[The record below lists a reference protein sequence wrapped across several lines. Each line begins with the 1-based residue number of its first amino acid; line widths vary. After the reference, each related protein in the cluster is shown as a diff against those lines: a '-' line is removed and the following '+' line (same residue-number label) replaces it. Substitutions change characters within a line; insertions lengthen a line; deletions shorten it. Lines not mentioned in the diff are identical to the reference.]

1 MKNDEQID
9 GGGFPLRLTQQAS
22 PRIAPQ
28 TGWERLKV
36 SLKRNWVLY
45 LMVLPVLV
53 YFLVF
58 HFLPMYGVVVAF
70 KDFSPS
76 KGILGS
82 PWASVRGQ
90 TNIFKHFINFFSSIH
105 FQRTMRNTLQISLY
119 SLAVGFPI
127 PLLLSIL
134 MNELRSDKFKRT
146 VQTVTYLPHFISTI
160 VLCGMLWIF
169 MRADT
174 GLFNLLR
181 AKFALPSISFLNEN
195 AYFQSVYVWSGI
207 WQNAGWGTII
217 YMATLSS
224 LDTQMYEAAWI
235 DGATKL
241 QTIWHITL
249 PCLMPTAVMLLILN
263 SGYIMSVGFEKVFA
277 LQTDLTLESSDVIS
291 TLVYRKGILESSYSF
306 SAAVGLFN
314 SLINCTILLLVNT
327 ISKRAADIS
336 LF

>member
-1 MKNDEQID
+1 M
-9 GGGFPLRLTQQAS
+9 
-22 PRIAPQ
+22 PRTP
-28 TGWERLKV
+28 WERFLV
-36 SLKRNWVLY
+36 SLRRNWVLY

-53 YFLVF
+53 YFFIF
-58 HFLPMYGVVVAF
+58 HFMPMYGVVVAF
-70 KDFSPS
+70 KDFSPT

-90 TNIFKHFINFFSSIH
+90 TNAFKHFANFFGSIH
-105 FQRTMRNTLQISLY
+105 FERTMRNTLQISLY

-127 PLLLSIL
+127 PLLLAIL
-134 MNELRSDKFKRT
+134 MNELRSNKFRRT

-169 MRADT
+169 MRGDA

-181 AKFALPSISFLNEN
+181 AKVGLPSISFLNEN
-195 AYFQSVYVWSGI
+195 AYFKSIYVWSGV

-235 DGATKL
+235 DGATKR

-249 PCLMPTAVMLLILN
+249 PCLMPTAIMLLILN

-291 TLVYRKGILESSYSF
+291 TLVYRKGILEASYSF

-314 SLINCTILLLVNT
+314 SMINCVILLLVNG

>member
-1 MKNDEQID
+1 
-9 GGGFPLRLTQQAS
+9 
-22 PRIAPQ
+22 
-28 TGWERLKV
+28 
-36 SLKRNWVLY
+36 
-45 LMVLPVLV
+45 
-53 YFLVF
+53 
-58 HFLPMYGVVVAF
+58 
-70 KDFSPS
+70 
-76 KGILGS
+76 
-82 PWASVRGQ
+82 
-90 TNIFKHFINFFSSIH
+90 
-105 FQRTMRNTLQISLY
+105 
-119 SLAVGFPI
+119 
-127 PLLLSIL
+127 
-134 MNELRSDKFKRT
+134 
-146 VQTVTYLPHFISTI
+146 
-160 VLCGMLWIF
+160 
-169 MRADT
+169 
-174 GLFNLLR
+174 
-181 AKFALPSISFLNEN
+181 
-195 AYFQSVYVWSGI
+195 
-207 WQNAGWGTII
+207 
-217 YMATLSS
+217 MATLSS

>member
-1 MKNDEQID
+1 M
-9 GGGFPLRLTQQAS
+9 RTQQPIPHIR
-22 PRIAPQ
+22 PRTP
-28 TGWERLKV
+28 WERFLV
-36 SLKRNWVLY
+36 SFRRNWVLY

-53 YFLVF
+53 YFFIF
-58 HFLPMYGVVVAF
+58 HFMPMYGVVVAF
-70 KDFSPS
+70 KDFSPT

-90 TNIFKHFINFFSSIH
+90 TNVLKHFANFFGSIH
-105 FQRTMRNTLQISLY
+105 FERTMRNTLQISLY

-127 PLLLSIL
+127 PLLLAIL
-134 MNELRSDKFKRT
+134 MNELRSNKFRRT

-169 MRADT
+169 MRGDA

-181 AKFALPSISFLNEN
+181 AKVGLPSISFLNEN
-195 AYFQSVYVWSGI
+195 AYFKSIYVWSGV

-235 DGATKL
+235 DGATKR

-249 PCLMPTAVMLLILN
+249 PCLMPTAIMLLILN

-291 TLVYRKGILESSYSF
+291 TLVYRKGILEASYSF

-314 SLINCTILLLVNT
+314 SMINCVILLLVNG